1 MPFESN
7 VGTFGAESAAGSLAA
22 LNRPASCKPCPGAAR
37 MSAPPP
43 GCSSPPLLPPGEPA
57 GVRPPCT
64 SIAPP
69 ISSTS
74 SLCTAAGGPV
84 CNRQMSATTHPHG
97 PLFNGSEIS
106 YPPQNQEPSPTR
118 RGLLRNPI
126 RYWVGRPVFS
136 RQVSLPDRAWAD
148 HITRVKVMVK
158 VLDFIQL
165 GGKGQNTASV
175 FAAQPAGHCPAAPVS
190 RSHRLRFSL
199 PMKSLEGTSS
209 GYHAGLSPGIGRFTP
224 SDIRKGCRL
233 PLRGLQIEPGRP
245 S

>member
-1 MPFESN
+1 MAKKHPPRGGGLSNSPADGGQLPFESN

-97 PLFNGSEIS
+97 PLFNGSESS

-165 GGKGQNTASV
+165 GGPECTV
-175 FAAQPAGHCPAAPVS
+175 LRTFRWEVS
-190 RSHRLRFSL
+190 
-199 PMKSLEGTSS
+199 
-209 GYHAGLSPGIGRFTP
+209 I
-224 SDIRKGCRL
+224 
-233 PLRGLQIEPGRP
+233 
-245 S
+245 

>member
-97 PLFNGSEIS
+97 PLFNGSESS

-165 GGKGQNTASV
+165 GGPRGNRTHDFPKKNPRSN
-175 FAAQPAGHCPAAPVS
+175 AGV
-190 RSHRLRFSL
+190 LRF
-199 PMKSLEGTSS
+199 PYMS
-209 GYHAGLSPGIGRFTP
+209 GGLSPRFRRCSQGRMPPLVPSCHTP
-224 SDIRKGCRL
+224 
-233 PLRGLQIEPGRP
+233 LQLSLAIFSASSRQGFLMALG
-245 S
+245 SL